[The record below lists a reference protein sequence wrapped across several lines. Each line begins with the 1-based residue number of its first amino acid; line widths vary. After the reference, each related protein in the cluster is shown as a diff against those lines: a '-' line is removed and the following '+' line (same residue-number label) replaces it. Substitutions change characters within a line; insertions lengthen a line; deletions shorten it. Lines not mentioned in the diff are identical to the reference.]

1 MQLGR
6 GLGPTL
12 RLDLVGAGVG
22 FGLLPV
28 AFGIGRAP
36 DLGVELLGA
45 QLCGLLGHDT
55 VLLEQLL
62 LLGRGGQGA
71 GIVRGRLPL
80 IGFLLQRRTAQCQLL
95 LLFGDGLVGQRLLLL
110 GLLVLLGLLDG
121 RGTPGVRLGDGG
133 VLGHLGG
140 LGTTP
145 VAQVAALVL
154 DGRDLEGVDDQT
166 LVVHRVR
173 GFLLHL
179 RGEGSAVLN
188 DLLDRERADDRAQ
201 GAGEDLLRIVVD
213 LLLLVEEALRGLAHI
228 VLGAADLDL
237 RDSLEAQRDA
247 VDRDAVDLDLD
258 LPRRQR
264 EDERLLHDRIDDCAP
279 ADDDPPRPRRPGR
292 IAPGDD
298 QRLRGRGDLVGA
310 QDDDQRD
317 QDDDNEDADSSDA
330 EEQVHQWAFHRLSWC
345 T

>member
-1 MQLGR
+1 GR

-121 RGTPGVRLGDGG
+121 RGTPGVLLGDGG

-154 DGRDLEGVDDQT
+154 
-166 LVVHRVR
+166 
-173 GFLLHL
+173 
-179 RGEGSAVLN
+179 
-188 DLLDRERADDRAQ
+188 
-201 GAGEDLLRIVVD
+201 
-213 LLLLVEEALRGLAHI
+213 
-228 VLGAADLDL
+228 
-237 RDSLEAQRDA
+237 
-247 VDRDAVDLDLD
+247 
-258 LPRRQR
+258 
-264 EDERLLHDRIDDCAP
+264 
-279 ADDDPPRPRRPGR
+279 
-292 IAPGDD
+292 
-298 QRLRGRGDLVGA
+298 
-310 QDDDQRD
+310 
-317 QDDDNEDADSSDA
+317 
-330 EEQVHQWAFHRLSWC
+330 
-345 T
+345 